1 MTLSPVCFQV
11 EATDADKGANA
22 EVEYS
27 LVTSPS
33 SPESF
38 FSIDRTTGQ
47 LTTLKVRSLAQAVTS
62 RVNLTSRGKSL
73 CFAGDAADR
82 HSIETL
88 LESLKCS

>member
-1 MTLSPVCFQV
+1 MLTMLARLQV
-11 EATDADKGANA
+11 EATDADKGDNA

-47 LTTLKVRSLAQAVTS
+47 LTTLKVGGQTQTGRNERLPICCGGGCRA
-62 RVNLTSRGKSL
+62 RLIIWCDLG
-73 CFAGDAADR
+73 
-82 HSIETL
+82 
-88 LESLKCS
+88 

>member
-1 MTLSPVCFQV
+1 MLLCLQV
-11 EATDADKGANA
+11 EAIDADKGDNA

-47 LTTLKVRSLAQAVTS
+47 LTTLKVGWWTDTRYGG
-62 RVNLTSRGKSL
+62 VNGYGFVLE
-73 CFAGDAADR
+73 ADVV
-82 HSIETL
+82 IG
-88 LESLKCS
+88 